1 LSVVSSTDANG
12 DPVESVQVGARNADR
27 IGDFRSLDLRVSR
40 RFPLSRGE
48 IDTFLEVTNALG
60 DHNPCCV
67 QYNVT
72 ETDGVIDLGTA
83 VRNWPELVP
92 SAGFLWKF

>member
-1 LSVVSSTDANG
+1 
-12 DPVESVQVGARNADR
+12 
-27 IGDFRSLDLRVSR
+27 
-40 RFPLSRGE
+40 
-48 IDTFLEVTNALG
+48 VTNALG